1 MLSKRYR
8 LTRRNQFTYVY
19 KKGESSPAKSL
30 ILIYVKS
37 KSNGLK
43 VGFSVSK
50 KIGNSVVRNKIK
62 RRLREAFRA
71 KLPNITTGYNYIVIA
86 RPSIVDDSFEDI
98 IKSLEYVLKKS
109 GKYLENK

>member
-1 MLSKRYR
+1 MLNKCYR
-8 LTRRNQFTYVY
+8 LTMRNQFSYVY
-19 KKGESSPAKSL
+19 KKGESYPAKSL

-37 KSNGLK
+37 KYNGLK

-71 KLPNITTGYNYIVIA
+71 KLKNIQSGYNYIIIA
-86 RPSIVDDSFEDI
+86 RPSIVDSSYDELVKTI
-98 IKSLEYVLKKS
+98 EYVFKKS